1 MYTNNSNIF
10 SRRRGDSM
18 LTNTMKEDLTQG
30 LVDLF
35 SDSIL
40 AIILYGS
47 VARNDNTDES
57 DIDIVIIIKNE
68 MDDATKEQFIHWSA
82 ELDLRYD
89 RVFSIIDIQ
98 EENMEKWGNVLPF
111 YQNIQKEG
119 IILWKAEYNNSF
131 YTSWNRRKSHRRIH
145 ARYRSQG
152 NWL

>member
-18 LTNTMKEDLTQG
+18 LTNTMKEDLPQG
-30 LVDLF
+30 VVDLF

-68 MDDATKEQFIHWSA
+68 MDDATKERFIHWSA

-98 EENMEKWGNVLPF
+98 EENMEKWRNVLPF

-119 IILWKAEYNNSF
+119 IILWKAE
-131 YTSWNRRKSHRRIH
+131 
-145 ARYRSQG
+145 
-152 NWL
+152 

>member
-10 SRRRGDSM
+10 SSRRDDSM
-18 LTNTMKEDLTQG
+18 LTNTMKEYLPQG
-30 LVDLF
+30 VVDLF

-68 MDDATKEQFIHWSA
+68 MDDATKERFIHWSA

-119 IILWKAEYNNSF
+119 IILWKAE
-131 YTSWNRRKSHRRIH
+131 
-145 ARYRSQG
+145 
-152 NWL
+152 